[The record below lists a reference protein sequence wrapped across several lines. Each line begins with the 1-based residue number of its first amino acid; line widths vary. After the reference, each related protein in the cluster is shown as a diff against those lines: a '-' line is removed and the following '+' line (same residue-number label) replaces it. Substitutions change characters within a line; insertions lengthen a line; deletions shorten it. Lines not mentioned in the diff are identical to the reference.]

1 MSVRSSIRL
10 LCVALAVSL
19 LFVKAVRAQT
29 AAAVQEPARAPAIT
43 FTDVTR
49 DVGITWKHV
58 NGATPDYY
66 LIETMG
72 GGAAFLDYNRDGRLD
87 IFLVQ
92 SGCHKLSTNCTP
104 AGNALYRQ
112 NPDGSFTDVSAKAG
126 VATTAYGQGVAVD
139 DYDNDGDADLYVTAF
154 PRNTLLRNHGDGTFT
169 DVTEKAGVAAGGWS
183 SSAAFFDY
191 NRDGFADLF
200 VGRYL
205 EWNFEHNP
213 FCGERRPGMRSY
225 CHPDQFRGISN
236 RLYRNNR
243 DGTFTDVTEA
253 AGVTEPGK
261 ALGVVAFDFN
271 QDGWL
276 DLYVANDAVRNFL
289 FRNNGNGTFTEMA
302 LLAEVAY
309 GSSGKPASG
318 MGTDA
323 ADYNG
328 DGLPDLFVTNIDFE
342 TNNLFQN
349 HGDETFTDVTV
360 TQNLGA
366 VAILFSGFGT
376 RFLDYDNDRDLDI
389 AVANGHPLENVH
401 LFKQGV
407 TGAERPFLLENR
419 SGRFE
424 EVGAQLGAPFTR
436 QYNGRGLAVGD
447 YDNDGDPDLL
457 IVENGGTPAL
467 LRNDGG
473 DRNAWVGIELAGR
486 GNQSVTGARVVV
498 TSGGR
503 RQVKELTGGASYCS
517 VHDRR
522 LLFGLGAGEKV
533 DKVEV
538 RWPSGG
544 ATTLENL
551 PVRRYHG
558 IQEPA
563 ASAPAGKP

>member
-1 MSVRSSIRL
+1 MS
-10 LCVALAVSL
+10 ALSLRIVSGALSAL
-19 LFVKAVRAQT
+19 LFASAGQAQ
-29 AAAVQEPARAPAIT
+29 APAAPQPAKASAIS

-92 SGCHKLSTNCTP
+92 SGCHKLSKNCTSP
-104 AGNALYRQ
+104 GNALYRQ
-112 NPDGSFTDVSAKAG
+112 NADGSFTDVTAKAG
-126 VATTAYGQGVAVD
+126 VATAGYGQGVAIGD
-139 DYDNDGDADLYVTAF
+139 FDNDGDPDIYVTAF
-154 PRNTLLRNHGDGTFT
+154 DRNTLLRNNGDGTFT
-169 DVTEKAGVAAGGWS
+169 DVTTKAGVAAGGWS

-191 NRDGFADLF
+191 DHDGFADLF

-205 EWNFEHNP
+205 EWAFENNP

-328 DGLPDLFVTNIDFE
+328 DGVPDLFVTNIDFE

-349 HGDETFTDVTV
+349 HGDESFVDVTV

-376 RFLDYDNDRDLDI
+376 RFLDYDNDGDLDI
-389 AVANGHPLENVH
+389 AVANGHPLENIH

-419 SGRFE
+419 GGRFE
-424 EVGAQLGAPFTR
+424 DIGAQMGPAFAR
-436 QYNGRGLAVGD
+436 QYNGRGLAIGD
-447 YDNDGDPDLL
+447 YDNDGDSDLL
-457 IVENGGTPAL
+457 IMENGGAPAL

-473 DRNAWVGIELAGR
+473 NRNAWIGIELMGR
-486 GNQSVTGARVVV
+486 GNRSTGGAQVAVTA
-498 TSGGR
+498 GGR
-503 RQVKELTGGASYCS
+503 RQVKELVGGSSYCS
-517 VHDRR
+517 AHDPR
-522 LLFGLGAGEKV
+522 LLFGLGANEKV
-533 DKVEV
+533 EKLEI
-538 RWPSGG
+538 RWPGG
-544 ATTLENL
+544 GVTTVEN
-551 PVRRYHG
+551 PAVRRYHR
-558 IQEPA
+558 IQEPE
-563 ASAPAGKP
+563 ASATPAKP

>member
-1 MSVRSSIRL
+1 MRF
-10 LCVALAVSL
+10 ALVTFAAILGMNAGHTQSAAPTQPP
-19 LFVKAVRAQT
+19 VK
-29 AAAVQEPARAPAIT
+29 PPAIT

-49 DVGITWKHV
+49 DLGITWKHV
-58 NGATPDYY
+58 NGATEDRY

-92 SGCHKLSTNCTP
+92 SGCHKFSTRCV
-104 AGNALYRQ
+104 ASGNALYRQ
-112 NPDGSFTDVSAKAG
+112 NADGSFADVTAKAG
-126 VATTAYGQGVAVD
+126 VATGGYGQGVAVA
-139 DYDNDGDADLYVTAF
+139 DYDNDGNPDLYVTAF
-154 PRNTLLRNHGDGTFT
+154 DRNTLLRNNSDGTFT
-169 DVTEKAGVAAGGWS
+169 DVTDKAGVAAGGWS
-183 SSAAFFDY
+183 TSAAFFDY

-200 VGRYL
+200 VGRYM
-205 EWNFEHNP
+205 EWNYEHNP

-225 CHPDQFRGISN
+225 CHPDQFRAVSN

-253 AGVTEPGK
+253 AGLTEPGK

-271 QDGWL
+271 QDGWP

-289 FRNNGNGTFTEMA
+289 FRNNGNGTFTETA

-323 ADYNG
+323 ADYNQ
-328 DGLPDLFVTNIDFE
+328 DGQPDLFVTNIDFE

-349 HGDETFTDVTV
+349 QGDETFSDVTV

-376 RFLDYDNDRDLDI
+376 RFLDYDNDGDLDI
-389 AVANGHPLENVH
+389 VVANGHPLDNVH

-407 TGAERPFLLENR
+407 TGSERPFLLENR
-419 SGRFE
+419 GGRFE
-424 EVGAQLGAPFTR
+424 EIGSHMGAPFAR

-447 YDNDGDPDLL
+447 YDNDGDSDLL

-473 DRNAWVGIELAGR
+473 NRNAWIGFELAGT
-486 GNQSVTGARVVV
+486 GNQVVTGTHVVV

-503 RQVKELTGGASYCS
+503 HQVKELVGGASYCS
-517 VHDRR
+517 AHDPR
-522 LLFGLGAGEKV
+522 LLFGLGTSEKV

-538 RWPSGG
+538 RWPGG
-544 ATTLENL
+544 SVTTLENPAL
-551 PVRRYHG
+551 RRYHPM
-558 IQEPA
+558 QEPV
-563 ASAPAGKP
+563 ASAPAAKP

>member
-1 MSVRSSIRL
+1 MSVRALRL
-10 LCVALAVSL
+10 ACV
-19 LFVKAVRAQT
+19 
-29 AAAVQEPARAPAIT
+29 AAAVFLGMNAAHSQSAAPVQPPAKAPAIT

-49 DVGITWKHV
+49 DVGIAWKHV
-58 NGATPDYY
+58 NGATEGRY

-87 IFLVQ
+87 LFLVN

-104 AGNALYRQ
+104 AGSALYRQ
-112 NPDGSFTDVSAKAG
+112 NPDGGFTDVTAKAR
-126 VATTAYGQGVAVD
+126 VATAGYGQGVAVE
-139 DYDNDGDADLYVTAF
+139 DYDNDGDPDLYVTAF
-154 PRNTLLRNHGDGTFT
+154 DRNTLLRNNSDGTFT
-169 DVTEKAGVAAGGWS
+169 DVTAQAGVAAGGWS
-183 SSAAFFDY
+183 TSAAFFDY
-191 NRDGFADLF
+191 NHDGFADLF

-205 EWNFEHNP
+205 EWNYEPNP

-225 CHPDQFRGISN
+225 CHPDQFRAVSN

-253 AGVTEPGK
+253 AGLTEPGK

-289 FRNNGNGTFTEMA
+289 FRNNGDGTFTERA

-328 DGLPDLFVTNIDFE
+328 DGQPDLFVTNIDFE

-360 TQNLGA
+360 TQGLGA

-376 RFLDYDNDRDLDI
+376 RFFDYDNDGDLDI
-389 AVANGHPLENVH
+389 VVANGHPLDNIH

-407 TGAERPFLLENR
+407 TGSERPFLLENR
-419 SGRFE
+419 GGRFE
-424 EVGAQLGAPFTR
+424 EIGSQLGAPFAR

-457 IVENGGTPAL
+457 LVENGGTPAL

-473 DRNAWVGIELAGR
+473 NRNPWIGFELAGR
-486 GNQSVTGARVVV
+486 ENRAVTGAQVVV
-498 TSGGR
+498 TSGGH
-503 RQVKELTGGASYCS
+503 RQVKELVGGASYCS
-517 VHDRR
+517 AHDSR
-522 LLFGLGAGEKV
+522 LLFGLGANEKV

-538 RWPSGG
+538 RWPGG
-544 ATTLENL
+544 VVIALENL
-551 PVRRYHG
+551 AARRYHR

-563 ASAPAGKP
+563 AASSPKP